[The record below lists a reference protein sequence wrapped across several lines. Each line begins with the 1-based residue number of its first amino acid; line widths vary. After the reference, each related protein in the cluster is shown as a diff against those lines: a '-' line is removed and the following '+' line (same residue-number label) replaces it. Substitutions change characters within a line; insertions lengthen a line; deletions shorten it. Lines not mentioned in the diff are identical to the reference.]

1 MTYARVEQAARNNA
15 VWCETVCRVHG
26 TPGEFY
32 DVLWLNRHPVPR
44 FYPNVVTLSTQGGTA
59 AQLAHIRA
67 LVGAGLPGSWGVK
80 DSFCSLDLT
89 VFDFQPLFAATWL
102 WCAPFQPLPNRAASG
117 LHWTLVQSAPE
128 LAKWETAWSGSPAHP
143 PSTQQPR
150 VFLPALLVN
159 PEMVFIVA
167 YQDQELVAGAVAH
180 HTDGVVGLSN
190 VFVPPEDPVAFWAGC
205 VSMAQERFPG
215 VPMVGYEHGPELTIA
230 REIGFEILQP
240 LQVWTRSV

>member
-1 MTYARVEQAARNNA
+1 M
-15 VWCETVCRVHG
+15 HG
-26 TPGEFY
+26 TPGEFH

-44 FYPNVVTLSTQGGTA
+44 FYPNVVTLSTQGGDGSPT
-59 AQLAHIRA
+59 RSYS
-67 LVGAGLPGSWGVK
+67 GSGGCRPPWRSWGVK
-80 DSFCSLDLT
+80 DSFCSLDLAAL
-89 VFDFQPLFAATWL
+89 DFQPLFAATWL
-102 WCAPFQPLPNRAASG
+102 WRAPFQPLPNRAASG
-117 LHWTLVQSAPE
+117 LHWTWVQSAPE
-128 LAKWETAWSGSPAHP
+128 LAKWEMAWSGSPAHP

-205 VSMAQERFPG
+205 VAMAQERFPG

-230 REIGFEILQP
+230 REIGFEILQALVGP
-240 LQVWTRSV
+240 WDHVAEGAYRQFASV